1 MAPEEGE
8 VMDEPML
15 IHIPIRRDVT
25 VSVQMPWNLSYK
37 EAEKVVGVIKALQ
50 KALLGVDDGKVRMES
65 CSEL

>member
-15 IHIPIRRDVT
+15 VRIPIRRDVT
-25 VSVQMPWNLSYK
+25 VSVQMPWNLSHA

-50 KALLGVDDGKVRMES
+50 KALLGVDDGKVRMEP

>member
-15 IHIPIRRDVT
+15 VRIPIRRDVT
-25 VSVQMPWNLSYK
+25 VSVQMPWNLSHA

-50 KALLGVDDGKVRMES
+50 KALPGVDDGKV
-65 CSEL
+65 

>member
-1 MAPEEGE
+1 MVRVEALSDAEAEREGE

-15 IHIPIRRDVT
+15 ARIPIRRDVT

-50 KALLGVDDGKVRMES
+50 KALPGSR
-65 CSEL
+65 